1 MAGDGTTIKNRITN
15 FLRSPSI
22 KLKRSR
28 TKENLTTKVTLE
40 RVLGVTTSGNSGLTC
55 DPNTG
60 LVAYPAGCV
69 VVLLNPK
76 KNRQQH
82 IVNTSRK
89 AVTTLAFSSDGKY
102 LVTGECGHLPAVR
115 VWDVCEGS
123 QVAELQGHK
132 YGVSCVAFS
141 PNSKYIVSVGY
152 QHDMSVNVWAW
163 KRNIVVAANKVSSK
177 VTAVSFSEDSSYFVT
192 AGNRH
197 VRFWYLDHSGSAKVD
212 GPMPLMG
219 RSGLLGELQN
229 NFFCDVACG
238 RGSQSGSTFC
248 ITSSGLLC
256 EFNERRMLEK
266 WVDLR
271 TSMARSLWVT
281 ADRIFCA
288 CAEGTVR
295 TFSPADLRFL
305 GTLPRPHH
313 LGTDV
318 AAVTQPSHLY
328 STQPDAHYPD
338 TVAVTF
344 DPANGWVTCVYND
357 HSLYVWDVRDLQR
370 VGKVFSGLYHSA
382 SVWDLQ
388 VYPDSPDATE
398 SLPSSTSF
406 LTCSADNTIRLWHSD
421 GQRSVPKGNI
431 LSNDLLKVIY
441 VESGSATML
450 DTDMCST
457 SGVEKQ
463 DSVAPEVRTGI
474 RTIGVSPDGRHLASG
489 DRTGTLRVH
498 NLSSMEEIL
507 KVDAHDAEILCL
519 EYSKPET
526 GLRLLATAGRDRL
539 IHVLNAEEDY
549 GLLQTLDEHSSSISA
564 VRFAAADGKVKMIS
578 CGADKSVYF
587 RTAHRTLRGMEF
599 KRTHHV
605 VRKTSLAD
613 MDVDPTCKYAA
624 VGCQDRSIRVIFNIS
639 NGKQKKSF
647 KGSQGLDGSLL
658 KVQTDPSGLY
668 VATSCSDKNICL
680 YDFHSGECVA
690 TMFGHSEIVTG
701 IKFTSDCRHLISVS
715 GDSCVFVWRLAPEL
729 TLNMREHMAL
739 RKKAQ
744 TGTMG
749 KNPRVKQELH
759 SAPSL
764 IGYQDTDSEKEE
776 EEEEEEDVDDEE
788 MKVYQGEEA
797 REEELNNQR
806 DALQH
811 TTSESSVGEDMGASD
826 VVADWEPVQVQT
838 GADNPPQLAG
848 PVEAQARPRRRWS
861 CRVSSV
867 ELVVQSMM
875 ELRQL
880 DLLSKIDPEEN
891 SPEPQRCTSIQKG
904 AVDPPG
910 GRVKRR
916 RPRPHSAWLAPA
928 LTPEPEG
935 VVLYPEQ
942 QWGGSS
948 EFQVRAGHRY
958 SQDSQDSRWS
968 HSRSPDSAGSLGYC
982 SGVSSPDHRNLD
994 SESLEGLSTDTDDI
1008 HTDDNTEDEEDEDA
1022 QFETLSDLRS
1032 STGSLGRTLH
1042 RPLQR
1047 TTISAR
1053 FLAQGHTAW
1062 SHSRIP
1068 RRKDECQS
1076 VGERSL
1082 VSSVRPLLTDEGQY
1096 RSSDAQG
1103 LERGSV
1109 SRAAVP
1115 MRRRTP
1121 GACATRVMAP
1131 SARAPPLMQKSL
1143 SAQNLSG
1150 DGASLCRR
1158 RATTPSRLRRDLQ
1171 LAPPS
1176 SPQCTPSPSVT
1187 SVSTPS
1193 SPPQSWRSRSYMSP
1207 TTSSKAKVCRSVS
1220 VGEGLNLGSGSAE
1233 AGLGSPGV
1241 LEPSLGS
1248 PAKAPL
1254 RARLSVEGNSFD
1266 RLSTHALS
1274 ANHKEAQEYALYG
1287 SREGLMNQLSQAF
1300 PDNKEQMFVGKRVED
1315 CGKER
1320 PLMAVQAF
1328 SVVTEDS
1335 SSAGGLRRH
1344 RRSSSIIMATV
1355 PLQYLPPHHHL
1366 PYDYHLP
1373 PSHHHLPHDYH
1384 LPPSHH
1390 HLPHDYHLPPSHHL
1404 PHNHHLPPP
1413 YHLPH
1418 EHSSL
1423 PPCCSSASWPVCH
1436 SALNPVCSSVS
1447 SHSTGTAVSVE
1458 TCREAAG
1465 ELQRTVE
1472 RTMQLYKMVNG
1483 GGCLGGAEQEEME
1496 RVLGEALGRVRSMVD
1511 CVPATPPRVGEG
1523 QAGGGGVALAL
1534 LEQYSQ
1540 LLLKSVEQRLVSK
1553 V

>member
-271 TSMARSLWVT
+271 NSESVSTSMARSLWVT

-549 GLLQTLDEHSSSISA
+549 SLLQTLDEHSSSITA

-624 VGCQDRSIRVIFNIS
+624 VGCQDRSIRIFNIS

-749 KNPRVKQELH
+749 KNPRVRQELH

-764 IGYQDTDSEKEE
+764 IGYQDTDSEKEEE

-826 VVADWEPVQVQT
+826 VVAEWEPVQVQT
-838 GADNPPQLAG
+838 GADNPPRLAG

-910 GRVKRR
+910 ARVKRR

-942 QWGGSS
+942 QWGGSG

-958 SQDSQDSRWS
+958 SQDSQDSRGS

-1008 HTDDNTEDEEDEDA
+1008 HTDDNTEEEDEEDEDA
-1022 QFETLSDLRS
+1022 HFETLSDLRS

-1053 FLAQGHTAW
+1053 FLAQGHTTR

-1068 RRKDECQS
+1068 RRKDEFQS

-1103 LERGSV
+1103 LERGSAG
-1109 SRAAVP
+1109 RAAVP

-1158 RATTPSRLRRDLQ
+1158 RAITPSRLRRDLQ

-1176 SPQCTPSPSVT
+1176 SPQRTPSPSVT

-1254 RARLSVEGNSFD
+1254 RARLSVEGTSFD

-1335 SSAGGLRRH
+1335 SSAVCPATPQVRKLKLR
-1344 RRSSSIIMATV
+1344 
-1355 PLQYLPPHHHL
+1355 LKL
-1366 PYDYHLP
+1366 
-1373 PSHHHLPHDYH
+1373 
-1384 LPPSHH
+1384 
-1390 HLPHDYHLPPSHHL
+1390 
-1404 PHNHHLPPP
+1404 
-1413 YHLPH
+1413 
-1418 EHSSL
+1418 
-1423 PPCCSSASWPVCH
+1423 
-1436 SALNPVCSSVS
+1436 
-1447 SHSTGTAVSVE
+1447 GTEVSVE

-1496 RVLGEALGRVRSMVD
+1496 RVLGEALGRVRSVVD
-1511 CVPATPPRVGEG
+1511 CVPATAPRVGEG

>member
-40 RVLGVTTSGNSGLTC
+40 RVLGITTSGNSGLTC

-177 VTAVSFSEDSSYFVT
+177 VTSVSFSEDSSYFVT

-197 VRFWYLDHSGSAKVD
+197 VRFWYLDHSGSTKVD
-212 GPMPLMG
+212 GPAPLMG

-238 RGSQSGSTFC
+238 HGNQSGSTFC

-288 CAEGTVR
+288 CAEGNVR

-328 STQPDAHYPD
+328 SAPPEARYPD
-338 TVAVTF
+338 TVAATF
-344 DPANGWVTCVYND
+344 DPSNGWLTCVYND
-357 HSLYVWDVRDLQR
+357 HSVYVWDVRDLQR

-388 VYPDSPDATE
+388 VYPDSADATG
-398 SLPSSTSF
+398 SLPSSASF
-406 LTCSADNTIRLWHSD
+406 LTCSADNTIRQWHAD
-421 GQRSVPKGNI
+421 GQRSVSKGNI

-441 VESGSATML
+441 VDSSSAALL
-450 DTDMCST
+450 DTDMCCT

-463 DSVAPEVRTGI
+463 DSAAPEVRTGI

-507 KVDAHDAEILCL
+507 KVEAHDAEILCL

-526 GLRLLATAGRDRL
+526 GLQLLATAGRDRL
-539 IHVLNAEEDY
+539 IHVLDAEEDY
-549 GLLQTLDEHSSSISA
+549 GLLQTLDEHSSSITA
-564 VRFAAADGKVKMIS
+564 VRFAATDGKVKMIS

-587 RTAHRTLRGMEF
+587 RTAHRTLRGTEF

-613 MDVDPTCKYAA
+613 MDVDPTGKYAA
-624 VGCQDRSIRVIFNIS
+624 VGCQDRSIRIFNIN

-729 TLNMREHMAL
+729 TLTMREHMAQ
-739 RKKAQ
+739 RKQAQ
-744 TGTMG
+744 TGTAG
-749 KNPRVKQELH
+749 KSPRVRQELH
-759 SAPSL
+759 SAPAL

-776 EEEEEEDVDDEE
+776 EEEEDADDEE
-788 MKVYQGEEA
+788 IQVYQGEEA
-797 REEELNNQR
+797 REEELSNQR
-806 DALQH
+806 DGLQRAA
-811 TTSESSVGEDMGASD
+811 SDNSVGEDMGASD
-826 VVADWEPVQVQT
+826 AVAEWEPIQVQT
-838 GADNPPQLAG
+838 GADDAPQLAG
-848 PVEAQARPRRRWS
+848 PVETQSRPRRRWS
-861 CRVSSV
+861 CRVSSM
-867 ELVVQSMM
+867 ELVVQSML

-880 DLLSKIDPEEN
+880 DLLSKTDPEEN
-891 SPEPQRCTSIQKG
+891 IPEAALHCTSIQKG

-910 GRVKRR
+910 GSVKRR

-942 QWGGSS
+942 QWGGGT

-958 SQDSQDSRWS
+958 SQDSQDSRGS

-994 SESLEGLSTDTDDI
+994 SESLEGLSTDTDDSS
-1008 HTDDNTEDEEDEDA
+1008 TEEDDEEDEESKTFL
-1022 QFETLSDLRS
+1022 QSRFEKLSDLRS
-1032 STGSLGRTLH
+1032 STGSLGRTLGTH

-1053 FLAQGHTAW
+1053 FLAQGHTAR
-1062 SHSRIP
+1062 SHSPMSRIP
-1068 RRKDECQS
+1068 RRKDESHS
-1076 VGERSL
+1076 VNAQPL
-1082 VSSVRPLLTDEGQY
+1082 VSAVRPLLTDEGQC
-1096 RSSDAQG
+1096 RGSDAQG
-1103 LERGSV
+1103 LERGTAA
-1109 SRAAVP
+1109 RAVP

-1121 GACATRVMAP
+1121 GACATRVMGP
-1131 SARAPPLMQKSL
+1131 NARAPPLLQKSL

-1150 DGASLCRR
+1150 DGPSLCRR
-1158 RATTPSRLRRDLQ
+1158 RALTPSRLRREHLQ
-1171 LAPPS
+1171 HAPPT
-1176 SPQCTPSPSVT
+1176 SPQRTPSPSAT
-1187 SVSTPS
+1187 SVCATSVGTPS
-1193 SPPQSWRSRSYMSP
+1193 SPPQGWRSRSYMSP
-1207 TTSSKAKVCRSVS
+1207 TTSSKAKVSRSVS
-1220 VGEGLNLGSGSAE
+1220 VGEGLNLGGGSAE
-1233 AGLGSPGV
+1233 GGLGSPGA

-1254 RARLSVEGNSFD
+1254 RARLSVEGTSFD
-1266 RLSTHALS
+1266 RLSSHALS
-1274 ANHKEAQEYALYG
+1274 ANVKEAQEYAALYG
-1287 SREGLMNQLSQAF
+1287 TREGLMSQLGQAF
-1300 PDNKEQMFVGKRVED
+1300 LDSSKEQGFVGKRVED

-1335 SSAGGLRRH
+1335 SGAG
-1344 RRSSSIIMATV
+1344 A
-1355 PLQYLPPHHHL
+1355 
-1366 PYDYHLP
+1366 
-1373 PSHHHLPHDYH
+1373 
-1384 LPPSHH
+1384 
-1390 HLPHDYHLPPSHHL
+1390 
-1404 PHNHHLPPP
+1404 
-1413 YHLPH
+1413 
-1418 EHSSL
+1418 
-1423 PPCCSSASWPVCH
+1423 
-1436 SALNPVCSSVS
+1436 
-1447 SHSTGTAVSVE
+1447 AVSVE
-1458 TCREAAG
+1458 VCREAAG

-1483 GGCLGGAEQEEME
+1483 GGCRGGAEQEEME
-1496 RVLGEALGRVRSMVD
+1496 RVLGEALGRVRSVVD
-1511 CVPATPPRVGEG
+1511 CVPATLPRVGEG
-1523 QAGGGGVALAL
+1523 PAGGGGGGGGGGVALAL

-1540 LLLKSVEQRLVSK
+1540 LLLKSVEQRLESK

>member
-1 MAGDGTTIKNRITN
+1 
-15 FLRSPSI
+15 
-22 KLKRSR
+22 
-28 TKENLTTKVTLE
+28 
-40 RVLGVTTSGNSGLTC
+40 
-55 DPNTG
+55 
-60 LVAYPAGCV
+60 
-69 VVLLNPK
+69 
-76 KNRQQH
+76 
-82 IVNTSRK
+82 
-89 AVTTLAFSSDGKY
+89 
-102 LVTGECGHLPAVR
+102 
-115 VWDVCEGS
+115 
-123 QVAELQGHK
+123 
-132 YGVSCVAFS
+132 
-141 PNSKYIVSVGY
+141 
-152 QHDMSVNVWAW
+152 
-163 KRNIVVAANKVSSK
+163 
-177 VTAVSFSEDSSYFVT
+177 
-192 AGNRH
+192 
-197 VRFWYLDHSGSAKVD
+197 
-212 GPMPLMG
+212 
-219 RSGLLGELQN
+219 
-229 NFFCDVACG
+229 
-238 RGSQSGSTFC
+238 
-248 ITSSGLLC
+248 
-256 EFNERRMLEK
+256 
-266 WVDLR
+266 
-271 TSMARSLWVT
+271 MARSLWVT

-624 VGCQDRSIRVIFNIS
+624 VGCQDRSIRQVCFGFSGAIALMSVVCVLSLSLVRIFNIS

-1335 SSAGGLRRH
+1335 SSAG
-1344 RRSSSIIMATV
+1344 
-1355 PLQYLPPHHHL
+1355 
-1366 PYDYHLP
+1366 
-1373 PSHHHLPHDYH
+1373 
-1384 LPPSHH
+1384 
-1390 HLPHDYHLPPSHHL
+1390 
-1404 PHNHHLPPP
+1404 
-1413 YHLPH
+1413 
-1418 EHSSL
+1418 
-1423 PPCCSSASWPVCH
+1423 
-1436 SALNPVCSSVS
+1436 
-1447 SHSTGTAVSVE
+1447 TAVSVE